1 MVEYT
6 FTFRVMRKEV
16 IIMQQDLLQRL
27 GNLVNVTQTSM
38 FYKIEINSNKNVIV
52 LDNEKDVTLYL
63 QALCNV
69 YNV

>member
-1 MVEYT
+1 
-6 FTFRVMRKEV
+6 
-16 IIMQQDLLQRL
+16 MQQHLLKRL
-27 GNLVNVTQTSM
+27 GNLVNVTQTSI

-52 LDNEKDVTLYL
+52 LDNENDVTLYL